1 MIIILKKLTKIN
13 FKEGK
18 LDFILRGREIEYEA
32 ISYKDDEEGI
42 FLQIK
47 KEDCEKIE
55 KIFRNLKIEYSKIEI
70 SESDSIKFFNFL
82 KNNFGTRKEDETRI
96 LRSFLYNWNSLNTEN
111 IQKLANLYILITE
124 KENKSKKGG
133 VIK

>member
-18 LDFILRGREIEYEA
+18 LDFLLRGREIEYEA
-32 ISYKDDEEGI
+32 ISYKDDEEGV

-55 KIFRNLKIEYSKIEI
+55 KILINLKIAYFIIEI
-70 SESDSIKFFNFL
+70 SESDSIEFFNFL
-82 KNNFGTRKEDETRI
+82 KDNFGTKKEDETRI
-96 LRSFLYNWNSLNTEN
+96 LRSFLYDWASLNTEH
-111 IQKLANLYILITE
+111 IQKLANLYIFITE

-133 VIK
+133 VK